1 MRRVVT
7 VVLLGAAVR
16 IQADPREMDV
26 IREKFKRLEAP
37 IRREMDA
44 RLKPLRQAYAN
55 ELEVCAKRLELE
67 GRADEAGDVRR
78 ERAKVLDE
86 EGVRTCGG
94 AERSDAAVREAPRQ
108 LPVAVERIKTREEL
122 LAAAKTKLNAGQYA
136 LAERM
141 FFKNFA
147 LDSAGGEGYCRLGCA
162 GVKEDGVFRNSDLT
176 AEVRYL
182 VVLEGAPLIFDSAV
196 ELLAPV
202 ERVRGM
208 AVMPGGTWFEFDRR
222 ELPSKPLAARCRIY
236 YFGVAVFETE
246 WVRSG
251 DSSRYDQAG
260 KRPWWQDR
268 NYGGLVNL
276 NTATAQE
283 LSMELGI
290 KAASV
295 TDLLKKRPF
304 FTKEEIVKRVTG
316 IGKKTYELL
325 EEKICVR

>member
-1 MRRVVT
+1 MLMMSA
-7 VVLLGAAVR
+7 LLAAG
-16 IQADPREMDV
+16 
-26 IREKFKRLEAP
+26 KAP
-37 IRREMDA
+37 AA
-44 RLKPLRQAYAN
+44 RP
-55 ELEVCAKRLELE
+55 
-67 GRADEAGDVRR
+67 
-78 ERAKVLDE
+78 
-86 EGVRTCGG
+86 
-94 AERSDAAVREAPRQ
+94 AAAPVKK
-108 LPVAVERIKTREEL
+108 LPVVVERNMTREEL
-122 LAAAKTKLNAGQYA
+122 LAAAKKKLNERQYA
-136 LAERM
+136 VAERLT
-141 FFKNFA
+141 FKNFGWDCA
-147 LDSAGGEGYCRLGCA
+147 KGEGFCLVGCGGA
-162 GVKEDGVFRNSDLT
+162 REDGVFRHSDLT

-182 VVLEGAPLIFDSAV
+182 MEAGKEPLIFDSTV
-196 ELLAPV
+196 EALSPV